1 MSRYKNGNPN
11 TDNMEFVNKIMQMNL
26 SKAIN
31 KLKEGVEAYKHVKL
45 GNHSW

>member
-26 SKAIN
+26 SKE
-31 KLKEGVEAYKHVKL
+31 LHL
-45 GNHSW
+45 